1 MMKALRALLGGAL
14 AVLAVTLAVPAVATE
29 QKATYDAA
37 TFANAQSE
45 NKHIV
50 VEVFKKGCPTCAAQ
64 QPGLNSAKAKFPN
77 ATFVTVD
84 FLGDADPVKRFQAVK
99 QSTIIVYKGSKEVAR
114 LVGETDSDAIVA
126 AIAKGA

>member
-1 MMKALRALLGGAL
+1 MTLIRISIAAALTGL
-14 AVLAVTLAVPAVATE
+14 AMAFAAPVIAME
-29 QKATYDAA
+29 QKATYEAA
-37 TFANAQSE
+37 MFDKAQAD

-84 FLGDADPVKRFQAVK
+84 FLGETDPVKRFQAVK

-126 AIAKGA
+126 AIGKGA

>member
-1 MMKALRALLGGAL
+1 MKLIRTSIAAALTGLAL
-14 AVLAVTLAVPAVATE
+14 AFVAPASAME
-29 QKATYDAA
+29 QKATYEAA
-37 TFANAQSE
+37 MFDKAQTD
-45 NKHIV
+45 NQHIV

>member
-1 MMKALRALLGGAL
+1 MNIFKVTIA
-14 AVLAVTLAVPAVATE
+14 AVVAGIAVVFAAPVIAME
-29 QKATYDAA
+29 QKATYEAA
-37 TFANAQSE
+37 MFDKAQAD

-64 QPGLNSAKAKFPN
+64 QPGLNSAKAKYPN

-84 FLGDADPVKRFQAVK
+84 FLGDSDAVKRFQAVK

-126 AIAKGA
+126 AIGKGA

>member
-1 MMKALRALLGGAL
+1 MNALKTCFAIALTAM
-14 AVLAVTLAVPAVATE
+14 VLSFAAPVIAME
-29 QKATYDAA
+29 QKATYESAMFDK
-37 TFANAQSE
+37 AQAD

-84 FLGDADPVKRFQAVK
+84 FNGDADPVARFKAVK

-114 LVGETDSDAIVA
+114 LVGETDADAIVA

>member
-1 MMKALRALLGGAL
+1 MSALRTILVTAL
-14 AVLAVTLAVPAVATE
+14 AGVALAFAAPVIAME
-29 QKATYDAA
+29 QKATYEAA
-37 TFANAQSE
+37 TFDKAQAANQ
-45 NKHIV
+45 HII

-64 QPGLNSAKAKFPN
+64 QPGLNSAKAKFPK

-84 FLGDADPVKRFQAVK
+84 FNGDADALKRFQAVK

-114 LVGETDSDAIVA
+114 LVGETGSEAIVA

>member
-1 MMKALRALLGGAL
+1 MNALKATVAAAL
-14 AVLAVTLAVPAVATE
+14 AGLTFAFAAPVIAME
-29 QKATYDAA
+29 QKATYEMAMFDK
-37 TFANAQSE
+37 AQAD
-45 NKHIV
+45 NQHIV

-64 QPGLNSAKAKFPN
+64 QPGLKAAQEKFPK

-84 FLGDADPVKRFQAVK
+84 FQGDAAPVERFKAVK

-114 LVGETDSDAIVA
+114 IVGETDSDAIVA

>member
-1 MMKALRALLGGAL
+1 MNALKTKIAL
-14 AVLAVTLAVPAVATE
+14 ALTGLAMTFAAPVIAME
-29 QKATYDAA
+29 QKATYQAA
-37 TFANAQSE
+37 AFDMAQAE

-64 QPGLNSAKAKFPN
+64 QPGLNAAKAKFPN

-84 FLGDADPVKRFQAVK
+84 FLGEADPVKRFQAVK
-99 QSTIIVYKGSKEVAR
+99 QSTIIVFKGSKEVAR
-114 LVGETDSDAIVA
+114 LVGETNSDAIVA

>member
-1 MMKALRALLGGAL
+1 MKLIRISIAAALTGLAL
-14 AVLAVTLAVPAVATE
+14 AFAAPVIAME
-29 QKATYDAA
+29 QKATYEAA
-37 TFANAQSE
+37 MFDKAQAANQ
-45 NKHIV
+45 HIV

-77 ATFVTVD
+77 ATFVSVD
-84 FLGDADPVKRFQAVK
+84 FLGDADPKKRFQAAK

>member
-1 MMKALRALLGGAL
+1 MKLIRISIAAALTGLAL
-14 AVLAVTLAVPAVATE
+14 AFAAPGIAME
-29 QKATYDAA
+29 QKATYEAA
-37 TFANAQSE
+37 MFDKAQANNQ
-45 NKHIV
+45 HIV

-77 ATFVTVD
+77 ATFITVD

-114 LVGETDSDAIVA
+114 LVGETVSDAIVA